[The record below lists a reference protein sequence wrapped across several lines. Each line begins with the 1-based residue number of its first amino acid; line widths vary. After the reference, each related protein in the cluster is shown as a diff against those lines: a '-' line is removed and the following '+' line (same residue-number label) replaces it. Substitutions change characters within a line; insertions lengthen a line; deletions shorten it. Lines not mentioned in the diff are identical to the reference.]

1 VGCGV
6 SNWIKRNG
14 ERVMAK
20 AKYQMKYKLKDKK
33 TGRHVSSGQRDVQA
47 ESETNAI
54 AQAKKLWQSHE
65 VEIVAVTPR

>member
-1 VGCGV
+1 
-6 SNWIKRNG
+6 
-14 ERVMAK
+14 MAK